1 MSSVLVH
8 PPEAAPRSR
17 QLALLAAAVVAS
29 LAVLAGLLALVQ
41 HPDFVSRV
49 SIVNQSGSQLQV
61 DVAPG
66 RDAAIMPLG
75 VVDGHS
81 TEEFRDVVD
90 QGDVWYVHVADTGTG
105 ARTLRL
111 TRAELEHANWRVT
124 IPSDFAPKPGTTTPV
139 R

>member
-17 QLALLAAAVVAS
+17 RLLLLVASVVAS

-41 HPDFVSRV
+41 RPDFVSRV
-49 SIVNQSGSQLQV
+49 SIVNRSASPLQV

-66 RDAAIMPLG
+66 RDGAILPLG
-75 VVDGHS
+75 VVDART
-81 TEEFRDVVD
+81 TEAFHDVLD

-105 ARTLRL
+105 ARTLHF
-111 TRAELEHANWRVT
+111 TRTQLEHANWRVE
-124 IPSDFAPKPGTTTPV
+124 IPSDFAPDPGKTTPG

>member
-17 QLALLAAAVVAS
+17 QLALLVAGVLAS
-29 LAVLAGLLALVQ
+29 LAILAGLLALVQ
-41 HPDFVSRV
+41 RPDFVSRV
-49 SIVNQSGSQLQV
+49 SIVNRSASPLQV
-61 DVAPG
+61 DVAAG

-81 TEEFRDVVD
+81 TENFQDVVD

-105 ARTLRL
+105 ARTLHF

-124 IPSDFAPKPGTTTPV
+124 IPSDFAPKPGTTTPG